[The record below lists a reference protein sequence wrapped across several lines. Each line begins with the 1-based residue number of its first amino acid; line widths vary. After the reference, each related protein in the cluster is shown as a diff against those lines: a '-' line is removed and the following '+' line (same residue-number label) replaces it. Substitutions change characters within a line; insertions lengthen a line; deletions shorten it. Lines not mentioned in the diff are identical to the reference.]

1 MHHHHGWD
9 WGRDSLAL
17 LRNNHVNFFSF
28 SCWWC
33 ISFFRCQQSRA
44 MCQLAL
50 WMRKQVYYQIW
61 LCRQGRLELWQGAGV
76 VKLSFYRSNPGE
88 RTTVP
93 AGIPYSTQHIT
104 HIFHIPHIYSYT
116 NRSSPGERLTGYHK
130 WIQMRKFPAPRK
142 SREIV
147 LCENK
152 ILPSSLT
159 ASPPTHLN
167 MATIIKV
174 STLLCNAWTRWRCT
188 YHRTRYENI
197 RWHISYYISHGGV
210 VRLKRSGGHRA

>member
-1 MHHHHGWD
+1 MWTFLVFLVDDVFHSSGVNRAGQCASLHYECENRSITKYGYVGRVGWSS
-9 WGRDSLAL
+9 GR
-17 LRNNHVNFFSF
+17 
-28 SCWWC
+28 
-33 ISFFRCQQSRA
+33 
-44 MCQLAL
+44 
-50 WMRKQVYYQIW
+50 
-61 LCRQGRLELWQGAGV
+61 GAGV

-88 RTTVP
+88 CTTVP

-104 HIFHIPHIYSYT
+104 HIFHIPHIYSHT

-142 SREIV
+142 SREII

-152 ILPSSLT
+152 ILPSSFT
-159 ASPPTHLN
+159 ASLSTHLN

-188 YHRTRYENI
+188 HHRTRYENI
-197 RWHISYYISHGGV
+197 RWHISYYISHGRV